1 MGAKHVINP
10 NQLTLFERAGD
21 LADPAHFYPGD
32 ALHYSARRG
41 AITPAEGRSKVKEEK
56 LNESKAT
63 GLYYNIMRNGVHE
76 PVHVTHKDDGDYG
89 LMVQTK
95 ASIPTGVD
103 TSRGFL
109 SNGHHRVYAQ
119 ADIDPKAFVPVKWSD
134 EPEDR

>member
-21 LADPAHFYPGD
+21 LADPTHFYPGD
-32 ALHYSARRG
+32 ALRFSSPNYEG
-41 AITPAEGRSKVKEEK
+41 DLTPAEGRSEVKEEK
-56 LNESKAT
+56 LNESRDN

-89 LMVQTK
+89 LMK
-95 ASIPTGVD
+95 YSGATGVD

-109 SNGHHRVYAQ
+109 SNGHHRVYSQ
-119 ADIDPKAFVPVKWSD
+119 ADIDPKAWVPVKWSD